1 MSTPAAGL
9 SPLCEAIARR
19 LYEHDGSGLAGAPEW
34 EGDRLDGEH
43 PGLRERYRARA
54 EALLDGPLK
63 DFIAGLERGDRLRGE
78 MEEELRVLRRQRIA
92 AERERELLEANNRML
107 DRARKADAARAGTEA
122 RAEDPGT
129 GAGRRPRGGSVLAAI
144 RLRCRRPRHPAPR
157 GGGGVAGGG
166 RARGDPR
173 AGAAGARRGG
183 AEALRRPGRHDA
195 EGGLDLGPP
204 GLEPRPAALVVPRRP
219 GRPAAG
225 RARRRL
231 QAAGGGPARRT
242 RGRLMRSAG
251 RNRAPR

>member
-34 EGDRLDGEH
+34 EGDRLDNEH

-122 RAEDPGT
+122 ALKTLERERDVAREAEAFWQQFAFDADDLATQRLVAAADAQAAAEREAIRERAQRERIEGALKLFADRADMMPKEGWISDLLGSNRDLPLWWFHAAQVALQRAEPAADYTPPG
-129 GAGRRPRGGSVLAAI
+129 AERPGER
-144 RLRCRRPRHPAPR
+144 
-157 GGGGVAGGG
+157 
-166 RARGDPR
+166 
-173 AGAAGARRGG
+173 GAR
-183 AEALRRPGRHDA
+183 
-195 EGGLDLGPP
+195 
-204 GLEPRPAALVVPRRP
+204 
-219 GRPAAG
+219 
-225 RARRRL
+225 
-231 QAAGGGPARRT
+231 
-242 RGRLMRSAG
+242 
-251 RNRAPR
+251 